1 MTRERNARAKLQLAQ
16 SAIEEGLIVLA
27 KKFLTD
33 ITNEYTDTSAAKE
46 GRELLRTLSP
56 EWIPPTRLKVAKAS
70 SSLGAICLN
79 YQNVNGKFFNAELS
93 PAILQQTCLRSD
105 VGPVLPDA
113 TQRIVDRWNRSC
125 LTDAP

>member
-56 EWIPPTRLKVAKAS
+56 E
-70 SSLGAICLN
+70 
-79 YQNVNGKFFNAELS
+79 
-93 PAILQQTCLRSD
+93 
-105 VGPVLPDA
+105 
-113 TQRIVDRWNRSC
+113 
-125 LTDAP
+125 